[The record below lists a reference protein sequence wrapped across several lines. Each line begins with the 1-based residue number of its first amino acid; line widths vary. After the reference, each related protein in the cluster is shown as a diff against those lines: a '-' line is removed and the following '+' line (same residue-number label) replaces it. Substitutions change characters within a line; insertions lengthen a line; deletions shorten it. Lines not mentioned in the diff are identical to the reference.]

1 MATSR
6 KIGFFLRKKPRSPVG
21 ERARNVLRTM
31 PSVRPEIARKSARHP
46 VLAAGRCL
54 PRVRVCVCDGACLR
68 AGRAAA
74 LVSRRVVRI
83 GRAAVFVSRRVY
95 ACDGAYRA
103 WRRVVHIRVSWR
115 VRAGRAAVRGGAR
128 SRRRSR
134 RFCRK
139 SVDPSVFPPYLQE
152 GVRINMRGIRQAP
165 CKTLFCK

>member
-6 KIGFFLRKKPRSPVG
+6 KIGFFLRKKPRSPTG
-21 ERARNVLRTM
+21 ERARNVLRTT
-31 PSVRPEIARKSARHP
+31 PSVRPEIARKAARHP
-46 VLAAGRCL
+46 ALAAGGAVSRVCAYARAVARVCAQGARRCL
-54 PRVRVCVCDGACLR
+54 CRGVRMRAMARVGRVGVWCVSACRGVCAQGAHW
-68 AGRAAA
+68 A
-74 LVSRRVVRI
+74 
-83 GRAAVFVSRRVY
+83 
-95 ACDGAYRA
+95 
-103 WRRVVHIRVSWR
+103 
-115 VRAGRAAVRGGAR
+115 RGGAR